1 MPFGL
6 PTAQLLLPRA
16 CAVALCL
23 AFAAQAGPAPE
34 GHFSFRSY
42 GGEQGLENQV
52 AWRAA
57 QDAQGFLWVGTE
69 DGAYRYDGERFQ
81 HFGVA
86 DGLPSNWVIRIEIA
100 AGQLWVGT
108 FRGLA
113 RWDGQRF
120 ESAPDIPASQ
130 INSLAVA
137 PTGELWVAT
146 AFGVY
151 RQVGDRF
158 EAAKEWAGGEAHA
171 VWVDPD
177 GSVYAT
183 QQGVLHKL
191 GGRSWGAA
199 EGLGKERIDAI
210 RRDAGGRLWLRSAR
224 YLWLADGDRFL
235 DRSALMPGKS
245 DQGYLSL
252 DRKGSLWV
260 PTDHG
265 LLHIDGERTEVLG
278 PAQGLPVPWVL
289 DFSEDREGSR
299 WISGLGVHRLLGRGL
314 WSAYGTREGL
324 PGDLVWTLGRSA
336 EGALWVGTDSGLA
349 RDTGGRFETVPGTE
363 GHIIRTFTHDS
374 SGVVWMGGG
383 RGELLRYDG
392 KQVRMLE
399 VPGGVPI
406 YSLRADPQ
414 GGAWGASD
422 GAGLL
427 RIDAQGGLTREALP
441 QDDPHEHFGQVI
453 IDRAGRVW
461 AAGEHGIAVRDGKRW
476 QRIDTRDGLRAS
488 HVTYLVER
496 GNGEICLAYFE
507 SAGLTCLR
515 WAEGAHIV
523 RHLDAAQGLSSNK
536 VYQLGEDAAGRLWVG
551 GGNGVDMIDGDR
563 IEHFGRGDGLPSD
576 DTDATAFLADPDG
589 DVWIGTSAGLGRFR
603 GAAYKPPEPPATAIV
618 HARLGSRLLSPGE
631 PAPQV
636 AHRDNTLEVRFAAM
650 SFIDEARVRYEVR
663 LDGLEE
669 SWHPSDVAQARYS
682 SLPPGSYQ
690 LEVRARLGRGL
701 AGPPALLP
709 FAVLPAWWQTWW
721 FRALAV
727 LGLGG
732 LVVATWQVRVRTLER
747 SNRALEV
754 LVAARTAELARANQA
769 LLDLTV
775 TDPLTGLK
783 NRRYLREELPR
794 EAARAARVHRDA
806 LTRGL
811 PRPQH
816 NADLLVML
824 IDLDLF
830 KQVNDTHG
838 HAAGDLMLQQA
849 AQLFQKAVRE
859 TDAAVRFG
867 GEEFLLL
874 YRDADRRDAPALAE
888 RVLSLF
894 RAQPFD
900 LGNGKIVR
908 KTCSIGVAAMPFI
921 PAFPEAG
928 EWAEILKLADH
939 ALMMAKSAGRDRWIL
954 LEAAE
959 PGLSDGLAGSADALI
974 AAGKVRVRSSDELL
988 DARAA
993 KG

>member
-1 MPFGL
+1 MHRCAPSR
-6 PTAQLLLPRA
+6 TALLRA
-16 CAVALCL
+16 CAAALFCAL
-23 AFAAQAGPAPE
+23 AARAGPAPE

-86 DGLPSNWVIRIEIA
+86 DGLPSNWVIRIEVA
-100 AGQLWVGT
+100 AGKLWVGT

-113 RWDGQRF
+113 RWDGARF
-120 ESAPDIPASQ
+120 RSAPDVPASQ
-130 INSLAVA
+130 VNSLAVA
-137 PTGELWVAT
+137 PSGQLWVAT
-146 AFGVY
+146 ANGLY
-151 RQVGDRF
+151 RQAGDRF
-158 EAAKEWAGGEAHA
+158 EAAPEWVGGEAHA

-177 GSVYAT
+177 GAVYAT

-191 GGRSWGAA
+191 GGRVWGAA
-199 EGLGKERIDAI
+199 EGLGSERIDAI
-210 RRDAGGRLWLRSAR
+210 RRDARGRLWLRSAR
-224 YLWLADGDRFL
+224 HLWLADGDRFV
-235 DRSALMPGKS
+235 DKSVLMPGKS

-252 DRKGSLWV
+252 DRAGTLWV

-265 LLHIDGERTEVLG
+265 LLHIDGDRTEVLG
-278 PAQGLPVPWVL
+278 AAQGLPAPWVL

-314 WSAYGTREGL
+314 WTAYGAREGL
-324 PGDLVWTLGRSA
+324 PGDLVWTVGRDA
-336 EGALWVGTDSGLA
+336 QGALLVGTDSGLA
-349 RDTGGRFETVPGTE
+349 RDSGGRFATVPGTE
-363 GHIIRTFTHDS
+363 GHIVRTFARDTA
-374 SGVVWMGGG
+374 GIVWLGGG

-392 KQVRMLE
+392 RSVRVLAGPE
-399 VPGGVPI
+399 GVPI
-406 YSLRADPQ
+406 LALRADPR
-414 GGAWGASD
+414 GGVWAGSD
-422 GAGLL
+422 GAGLW
-427 RIDAQGGLTREALP
+427 RIDGKGALTREVLP
-441 QDDPHEHFGQVI
+441 HDDSREHFGQVI
-453 IDRAGRVW
+453 VDRAGRVW
-461 AAGEHGIAVRDGKRW
+461 AAGEHGIAVGDGGGW
-476 QRIDTRDGLRAS
+476 QRLDMKDGLRAS
-488 HVTYLVER
+488 HVTYLLER
-496 GNGEICLAYFE
+496 KDGEICLAYFE

-515 WAEGAHIV
+515 WSQGARIV
-523 RHLDAAQGLSSNK
+523 RHIDAAQGLASNK
-536 VYQLGEDAAGRLWVG
+536 VYQLGEDALGRLWVG
-551 GGNGVDMIDGDR
+551 GGNGVDMIDGER

-603 GAAYKPPEPPATAIV
+603 GAGYRPPDPPATAIV
-618 HARLGSRLLSPGE
+618 HVRLGSRLLSPNE
-631 PAPQV
+631 PPPQV
-636 AHRDNTLEVRFAAM
+636 AHRDNTLEVRFAAL
-650 SFIDEARVRYEVR
+650 SFIDEARVGYEVR

-669 SWHPSDVAQARYS
+669 GWHPSDVAQARYS
-682 SLPPGSYQ
+682 SLPPGSYR
-690 LEVRARLGRGL
+690 LEVRAHLGRGD
-701 AGPPALLP
+701 AGPPAMLA

-727 LGLGG
+727 LGLAG
-732 LVVATWQVRVRTLER
+732 LLAAAWQVRVRALEG
-747 SNRALEV
+747 SNRALEE
-754 LVAARTAELARANQA
+754 LVAARTAELGRANES

-806 LTRGL
+806 LVRGL

-830 KQVNDTHG
+830 KEVNDTHG
-838 HAAGDLMLQQA
+838 HAAGDLLLQQA
-849 AQLFQKAVRE
+849 AQLFQRSVRE

-888 RVLSLF
+888 RVRTLF
-894 RAQPFD
+894 REKPFE
-900 LGNGKIVR
+900 LGNGKTVR

-959 PGLSDGLAGSADALI
+959 PGAADGLAGPVDALI
-974 AAGKVRVRSSDELL
+974 ASGKIVVHSSDQLL
-988 DARAA
+988 DAKAA
-993 KG
+993 KA